1 MPQNT
6 TVHNE
11 FSGLSQEG
19 ENTIHCNYILFITQA
34 LRVQPAFQKQ
44 YFPKSNQRENLMS
57 RLTASIFND
66 VIGPVMRGPS
76 SSHVAGAARIG
87 ALVRQAQQED
97 LVAVR
102 VYFDPNG
109 SLAESYDGHGSDI
122 GFVSGLLGIALIDPQ
137 VPRACSI
144 AREKGLSVSFI
155 IQSYGA
161 IHPNTYRIEAEGKQ
175 TSHRWDA
182 ISVGGGMVKME
193 VFDGFPV
200 SIEGGNFE
208 YLITLAQA
216 GHTNETVAQVQRLVG
231 SDEQIITTANAGKAL
246 IHLKTSQELSD
257 VTVACFK
264 AMPGV
269 ESVVVLAPIL
279 PTRSSAN
286 CDIPF
291 LSAAELLAYS
301 HEHPMEFWE
310 YATLYES
317 RRGNTTPE
325 HVWQQM
331 SELLRVMENA
341 ISDGL
346 TGTSYADRILGP
358 QAYKM
363 DEARQNNTLIPGDL
377 HNRIITYI
385 TAIMEVK
392 SAMGVIVAAPT
403 AGSCGGLPGTLI
415 GAGHSLNM
423 PRDAVIRGLLAA
435 GLIGVFIAES
445 ATFAAEVAGCQVE
458 CGAGSGMAAAGL
470 VQMMHGSAE
479 QCLDAASM
487 ALQNITGLAC
497 DPVANR
503 VEVPCLGKN
512 IMCGLNAVASAN
524 MALAGFDKV
533 IPLDETIAAIY
544 DIGLKLPLELRCTWG
559 GLGKTS
565 TSGVIRKRLE
575 NGNS

>member
-1 MPQNT
+1 
-6 TVHNE
+6 
-11 FSGLSQEG
+11 
-19 ENTIHCNYILFITQA
+19 
-34 LRVQPAFQKQ
+34 
-44 YFPKSNQRENLMS
+44 MS
-57 RLTASIFND
+57 KLAASIFND
-66 VIGPVMRGPS
+66 VIGPIMRGPS

-122 GFVSGLLGIALIDPQ
+122 GFVSGLLGIALTDPL
-137 VPRACSI
+137 VPKACAI
-144 AREKGLSVSFI
+144 AREKGLNVSFI
-155 IQSYGA
+155 VQDYGA
-161 IHPNTYRIEAEGKQ
+161 SHPNTYRIEAEGKQ
-175 TSHRWDA
+175 TLHRWDA

-193 VFDGFPV
+193 MFDGFPV
-200 SIEGGNFE
+200 SIEGGYFE

-216 GHTNETVAQVQRLVG
+216 SHANEVAAQVQSLAG
-231 SDEQIITTANAGKAL
+231 GNEQIITATNAGKAL
-246 IHLKTSQELSD
+246 INLKSSEAISD
-257 VTVACFK
+257 ANVALLK
-264 AMPGV
+264 AMPRV
-269 ESVVVLAPIL
+269 ESVVVLTPIL
-279 PTRSSAN
+279 PTRSSAD
-286 CDIPF
+286 CEVPF

-301 HEHPMEFWE
+301 REHPMEFWE
-310 YATLYES
+310 YAALYES
-317 RRGNTTPE
+317 RRGNTTTE

-331 SELLRVMENA
+331 SDLLCVMENA
-341 ISDGL
+341 VAEGL
-346 TGTSYADRILGP
+346 AGTLYADRILGP

-363 DEARQNNTLIPGDL
+363 DEARQKNTLIPGDL
-377 HNRIITYI
+377 HNRIITCI

-415 GAGHSLNM
+415 GAGRSLEM
-423 PRDAVIRGLLAA
+423 PRDAVVKGMLSA

-470 VQMMHGSAE
+470 VQMMRGSVE

-565 TSGVIRKRLE
+565 TSGIIRKRLE
-575 NGNS
+575 SSNA